1 MFMVSRLAKS
11 AKLDAKQSA
20 GDKETF
26 WLASELSSSNYTF
39 MPTYA
44 SSIGTLTPIYG
55 TNLPPA
61 EPLNPFRSPL
71 LNPDPPL
78 LVTTHDPNDLKP
90 RVGALHEVQHH
101 RIPSSHP
108 SRPSPMQICSTQALQ
123 LDHLGRPFWFN
134 GSLRKNKNNKDSVE
148 MGVFTDVMLGSANV
162 TEGREEGW
170 KMGPVSCLRRGKALE
185 LQGELRNT
193 IDKIL
198 GEARRADVEVLGRN
212 DTAERM
218 QEEEK
223 NKTPLSGWD
232 ASVAG
237 DHAD

>member
-1 MFMVSRLAKS
+1 
-11 AKLDAKQSA
+11 
-20 GDKETF
+20 
-26 WLASELSSSNYTF
+26 

-44 SSIGTLTPIYG
+44 SSIGTLAPIYN
-55 TNLPPA
+55 TNPPPA

-78 LVTTHDPNDLKP
+78 LFSSHDPNDLKP
-90 RVGALHEVQHH
+90 RIGALHEVQHH

-148 MGVFTDVMLGSANV
+148 MGVFTDIMFGSANV

-170 KMGPVSCLRRGKALE
+170 KMGPVSCLRRGKAMELE
-185 LQGELRNT
+185 GELRKT
-193 IDKIL
+193 MDGIL
-198 GEARRADVEVLGRN
+198 GEARRVDVEVLGRN
-212 DTAERM
+212 DIMEKM

-223 NKTPLSGWD
+223 NKPRLSGWD

-237 DHAD
+237 DHAG